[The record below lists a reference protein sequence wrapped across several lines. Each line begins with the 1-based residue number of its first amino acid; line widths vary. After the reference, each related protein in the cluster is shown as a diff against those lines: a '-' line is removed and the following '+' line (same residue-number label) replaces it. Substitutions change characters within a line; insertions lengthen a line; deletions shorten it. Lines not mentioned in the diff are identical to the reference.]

1 MNKKLLGAAA
11 AALLLAAC
19 SSSNGGAAG
28 TTTEATVTGSDGSET
43 TASLTKEDGK
53 LTGVSIDVVDED
65 GNSKKEL
72 GDDYNMKQASTIGKE
87 WYEQVNYL
95 ENYILENGV
104 DAVKLDSE
112 GYAEEEDLK
121 SGCTINLTDI
131 MKAVDEANAE

>member
-11 AALLLAAC
+11 AAMLLAAC

-53 LTGVSIDVVDED
+53 LTGVSIDVVGED

-72 GDDYNMKQASTIGKE
+72 GDDYNMKKASGIGKE

-104 DAVKLDSE
+104 DAVKLDSA